1 MAMGWCGGRDD
12 VDVGDA
18 HVFLFGSWGL
28 GSRKCVG
35 WGMKRGGGKGETDG
49 VALSGS
55 VYRKRRKKGRSRG
68 EDLIRRFIC
77 RDW

>member
-1 MAMGWCGGRDD
+1 
-12 VDVGDA
+12 
-18 HVFLFGSWGL
+18 
-28 GSRKCVG
+28 
-35 WGMKRGGGKGETDG
+35 MKPGGGKGETDG

-68 EDLIRRFIC
+68 EDLIRKFVY